1 MLFPQMN
8 EVAKFVLEEFCDS
21 WIMRFLMIYIPKIR
35 KIELHNCFANGLNRR
50 GVLNMQEELLPG

>member
-1 MLFPQMN
+1 MN

-35 KIELHNCFANGLNRR
+35 KIELHNCFANGLNRL
-50 GVLNMQEELLPG
+50 GVLNMQEELPPG